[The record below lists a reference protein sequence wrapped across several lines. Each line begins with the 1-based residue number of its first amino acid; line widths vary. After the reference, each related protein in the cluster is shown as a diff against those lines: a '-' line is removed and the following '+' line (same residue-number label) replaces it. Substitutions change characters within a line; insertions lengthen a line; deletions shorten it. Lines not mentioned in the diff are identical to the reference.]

1 MKLKILKKGNVSLL
15 LMNTKID
22 LYLIDAGNSFIKL
35 GVYKKGEVISLSYF
49 VDSSSLK
56 QQLDPNVPI
65 AISSVLNSD
74 FEQDLKEYENPIF
87 WINHSVK
94 LPFKIKYLSPATL
107 GIDRICNVAA
117 IVNTNRFTNRL
128 IIDVGTCIKFDFLN
142 DKNEYEGGSISPG
155 LKLRYKALNLFT
167 DKLPLI
173 DTSDK
178 VNLIGNSTE
187 SSIQSW
193 VQNGIES
200 EINGL
205 ISKYREKYKDLS
217 IYITG
222 GDAHYFDLVQKNGI
236 FAYEI
241 LTLKGILEIYLLNA

>member
-1 MKLKILKKGNVSLL
+1 
-15 LMNTKID
+15 
-22 LYLIDAGNSFIKL
+22 
-35 GVYKKGEVISLSYF
+35 
-49 VDSSSLK
+49 
-56 QQLDPNVPI
+56 
-65 AISSVLNSD
+65 LNSD
-74 FEQDLKEYENPIF
+74 FEQDFKKYENPIF
-87 WINHSVK
+87 WINHKVK
-94 LPFKIKYLSPATL
+94 LPFKIKYLSPTTL

-117 IVNTNRFTNRL
+117 ISKTNQSTNRL
-128 IIDVGTCIKFDFLN
+128 IIDIGTCIKFDFLN

-173 DTSDK
+173 ETSDK

-187 SSIQSW
+187 SSIQSG

-205 ISKYREKYKDLS
+205 ISKYREKYNDLS

-236 FAYEI
+236 FADEI
-241 LTLKGILEIYLLNA
+241 LTLKGILEIYLLNV

>member
-1 MKLKILKKGNVSLL
+1 
-15 LMNTKID
+15 MNSKID
-22 LYLIDAGNSFIKL
+22 LYIIDAGNSRIKL
-35 GVYKKGEVISLSYF
+35 GVCVKGEIVSLRSF
-49 VDSSSLK
+49 NSLALLK
-56 QQLDPNVPI
+56 QELEPNIPI
-65 AISSVLNSD
+65 ALSSVLNSD
-74 FEQDLKEYENPIF
+74 FEQDFKKYENPVF
-87 WINHSVK
+87 WINHEVK

-117 IVNTNRFTNRL
+117 IVNTNQFTNRL

-187 SSIQSW
+187 SSIQSG

-205 ISKYREKYKDLS
+205 ISKYREKYNDLS

-236 FAYEI
+236 FADEI

>member
-1 MKLKILKKGNVSLL
+1 MKILKKGNVSLL
-15 LMNTKID
+15 LMNAKID

-35 GVYKKGEVISLSYF
+35 GIYKKGEVISLSYF
-49 VDSSSLK
+49 VDLSSLK

-173 DTSDK
+173 ENSGK

-187 SSIQSW
+187 SSIQSG

-236 FAYEI
+236 FADEI
-241 LTLKGILEIYLLNA
+241 LTLKGILEIYLLNV

>member
-187 SSIQSW
+187 SSIQSG

-205 ISKYREKYKDLS
+205 ISKYIEKYKDLS

-236 FAYEI
+236 FADEI
-241 LTLKGILEIYLLNA
+241 LTLKGILEIYLLNV

>member
-1 MKLKILKKGNVSLL
+1 
-15 LMNTKID
+15 MNAQID
-22 LYLIDAGNSFIKL
+22 LYLIDAGNSLIKL
-35 GVYKKGEVISLSYF
+35 GVYKKGEVILVHYF
-49 VDSSSLK
+49 IDLSSLK
-56 QQLDPNVPI
+56 QQLEPNVPI

-74 FEQDLKEYENPIF
+74 FEQDFKKYENPIF
-87 WINHSVK
+87 WINHEVK
-94 LPFKIKYLSPATL
+94 LPFKIKYLSPTTL

-117 IVNTNRFTNRL
+117 IVNTNQFTNRL

-187 SSIQSW
+187 SSIQSG

-205 ISKYREKYKDLS
+205 ISKYREKYNDLS

-236 FAYEI
+236 FADEI

>member
-1 MKLKILKKGNVSLL
+1 
-15 LMNTKID
+15 MNAQID
-22 LYLIDAGNSFIKL
+22 LYIIDAGNSRIKL
-35 GVYKKGEVISLSYF
+35 GVCVKGEIVSLRSF
-49 VDSSSLK
+49 NSLALLK
-56 QQLDPNVPI
+56 QELEPNVPI
-65 AISSVLNSD
+65 AISSVLNSN
-74 FEQDLKEYENPIF
+74 FEQDFKKYENPVF
-87 WINHSVK
+87 WINHEVK
-94 LPFKIKYLSPATL
+94 LPFKIKYLSPTTL

-117 IVNTNRFTNRL
+117 IFNTNQFTNRL
-128 IIDVGTCIKFDFLN
+128 IIDIGTCIKFDFLN

-173 DTSDK
+173 ETSDK

-187 SSIQSW
+187 SSIQSG

-200 EINGL
+200 EITGL

-236 FAYEI
+236 FADEI
-241 LTLKGILEIYLLNA
+241 LTLKGILEIYLLNV

>member
-1 MKLKILKKGNVSLL
+1 
-15 LMNTKID
+15 MNAQID
-22 LYLIDAGNSFIKL
+22 LYIIDAGNSRIKL
-35 GVYKKGEVISLSYF
+35 GVCVKGEIVSLRSF
-49 VDSSSLK
+49 NSLALLK
-56 QQLDPNVPI
+56 QELEPNIPI
-65 AISSVLNSD
+65 ALSSVLNSD
-74 FEQDLKEYENPIF
+74 FEQDFKKYENPVF
-87 WINHSVK
+87 WINHEVK
-94 LPFKIKYLSPATL
+94 LPFKIKYLSPTTL

-117 IVNTNRFTNRL
+117 IFNTNQFTNRL
-128 IIDVGTCIKFDFLN
+128 IIDIGTCIKFDFLN

-173 DTSDK
+173 ETSEK

-187 SSIQSW
+187 SSIQSG

-205 ISKYREKYKDLS
+205 ISKYREKYNDLS

-236 FAYEI
+236 FADEI
-241 LTLKGILEIYLLNA
+241 LTLKGILEIYLLNV

>member
-1 MKLKILKKGNVSLL
+1 
-15 LMNTKID
+15 MNSKID
-22 LYLIDAGNSFIKL
+22 LYIIDAGNSRIKL
-35 GVYKKGEVISLSYF
+35 GVCVKGEIVSLRSF
-49 VDSSSLK
+49 NSLALLK
-56 QQLDPNVPI
+56 QELEPNIPI
-65 AISSVLNSD
+65 ALSSVLNSD
-74 FEQDLKEYENPIF
+74 FEQDFKKYENPVF
-87 WINHSVK
+87 WINHEVK
-94 LPFKIKYLSPATL
+94 LPFKIKYLSPTTL

-117 IVNTNRFTNRL
+117 IVNTNPFTNRL

-187 SSIQSW
+187 SSIQSG

-236 FAYEI
+236 FADEI
-241 LTLKGILEIYLLNA
+241 LTLKGILEIYLLNV

>member
-1 MKLKILKKGNVSLL
+1 
-15 LMNTKID
+15 MNAQID
-22 LYLIDAGNSFIKL
+22 LYLIDAGNSLIKL
-35 GVYKKGEVISLSYF
+35 GVYKKGEVILVHYF
-49 VDSSSLK
+49 IDLSSLK
-56 QQLDPNVPI
+56 QQLEPNVPI

-74 FEQDLKEYENPIF
+74 FEQDFKKYENPIF
-87 WINHSVK
+87 WINHEVK

-117 IVNTNRFTNRL
+117 IVNTNQFTNRL

-187 SSIQSW
+187 SSIQSG

-200 EINGL
+200 EINGI
-205 ISKYREKYKDLS
+205 ISKYREKYNDLS

-236 FAYEI
+236 FADEI
-241 LTLKGILEIYLLNA
+241 LTLKGILVIYLLNA

>member
-1 MKLKILKKGNVSLL
+1 
-15 LMNTKID
+15 MNSKID
-22 LYLIDAGNSFIKL
+22 LYIIDAGNSRIKL
-35 GVYKKGEVISLSYF
+35 GVCVKGEIVSLRSF
-49 VDSSSLK
+49 NSLALLK
-56 QQLDPNVPI
+56 QELEPNIPI
-65 AISSVLNSD
+65 ALSSVLNSD
-74 FEQDLKEYENPIF
+74 FEQDFKKYENPVF
-87 WINHSVK
+87 WINHEVK

-117 IVNTNRFTNRL
+117 IVNTNQFTNRL
-128 IIDVGTCIKFDFLN
+128 IIDIGTCIKFDFLN

-173 DTSDK
+173 ENSGK

-187 SSIQSW
+187 SSIQSG

-205 ISKYREKYKDLS
+205 ISKYREKYNDLS

-236 FAYEI
+236 FADEI
-241 LTLKGILEIYLLNA
+241 LTLKGILEIYLLDV

>member
-1 MKLKILKKGNVSLL
+1 LKILKKGNVSLL

-187 SSIQSW
+187 SSIQSG

-236 FAYEI
+236 FADEI
-241 LTLKGILEIYLLNA
+241 LTLKGILEIYLLNV

>member
-1 MKLKILKKGNVSLL
+1 
-15 LMNTKID
+15 MNAQID
-22 LYLIDAGNSFIKL
+22 LYLIDAGNSFIKF
-35 GVYKKGEVISLSYF
+35 GVYKKGEVILVHYF
-49 VDSSSLK
+49 IDLSSLK
-56 QQLDPNVPI
+56 QQLEPNIPI

-74 FEQDLKEYENPIF
+74 FEQDFKKYENPIF
-87 WINHSVK
+87 WINHEVK
-94 LPFKIKYLSPATL
+94 LPFKIKYLSPTTL

-117 IVNTNRFTNRL
+117 IFNTNQFTNRL
-128 IIDVGTCIKFDFLN
+128 IIDIGTCIKFDFLN

-173 DTSDK
+173 ETSDK

-187 SSIQSW
+187 SSIQSG

-205 ISKYREKYKDLS
+205 ISKYREKYNDLS

-236 FAYEI
+236 FADEI
-241 LTLKGILEIYLLNA
+241 LTLKGILEIYLLNV